1 MRIEHTDKLFT
12 EAALETYTANER
24 GGIEPAVLD
33 QWQRSVSN
41 HVLNVGVEAIGT

>member
-1 MRIEHTDKLFT
+1 MNFPYVGLIKLISSYLMRIEHTDKLFT

-33 QWQRSVSN
+33 Q
-41 HVLNVGVEAIGT
+41 